1 MIKVKFI
8 DNNAVISGEFNF
20 GYMGIYRDEQISICD
35 NPNEIRYW
43 DIVGEHFDGNFTDEQ
58 LADFLTEYFN
68 NFEKRIKA
76 NIKQV
81 NDNFLVDVYLWF
93 YETRPAFWKEPSIT
107 NAEYLPENLENFNP
121 YVFQTETDKILQE
134 YNDASCD
141 DNIERTDIE
150 DFLRRN
156 FPMLNIDNLIN
167 GIIPENLYFDD
178 ANISFECSDSI
189 ENREYKI
196 LSGASNTMDEEM
208 KFFDFQ
214 NFNL

>member
-1 MIKVKFI
+1 MIKIKFA
-8 DNNAVISGEFNF
+8 DGYAVVNGEFDF
-20 GYMGIYRDEQISICD
+20 GYMGIYKDEQIEIYGD
-35 NPNEIRYW
+35 IDEIRYW
-43 DIVGEHFDGNFTDEQ
+43 DIVEDHFDGDFTEEQ

-68 NFEKRIKA
+68 NFEKRIQA
-76 NIKQV
+76 NVKQV
-81 NDNFLVDVYLWF
+81 NDNFLVDVYLWLD
-93 YETRPAFWKEPSIT
+93 EMRPAFWKELSIT

-121 YVFQTETDKILQE
+121 YVFQVETDKILQE

-156 FPMLNIDNLIN
+156 FPMLNLDNFIN

-178 ANISFECSDSI
+178 SNISFECSDSI
-189 ENREYKI
+189 ENPECKI
-196 LSGASNTMDEEM
+196 LSGASNTMNEEM
-208 KFFDFQ
+208 KFFDFH